1 MLKLY
6 VFETCP
12 YCRKV
17 RKAFDEMGLEYD
29 IIRAERGT
37 PENAELVKIGGKS
50 QVPFLIDPERD
61 VQMYESDDIIA
72 YAREHYG
79 TAAN

>member
-6 VFETCP
+6 VFEECP

-17 RKAFDEMGLEYD
+17 RKAFEEMGLDYEL
-29 IIRAERGT
+29 IFAEWGT
-37 PENAELVKIGGKS
+37 PLHEEVKRLGGKG
-50 QVPFLIDPERD
+50 QVPFLVDTERD

-72 YAREHYG
+72 YAKEHYG
-79 TAAN
+79 S